1 MAVTFSLVCGINNI
15 FLVTLMTSFLLIILY
30 PQDTREE
37 IQSEETILPDIET
50 PKITIYIPSEEDYMK
65 QIKQLTE
72 RYDLSLTSSKQAAYY
87 DNLLGDI
94 EIQLNEI
101 AQKNATIYASL
112 EFNKFKK
119 EHDEIRGVY
128 FNGYLFNNL
137 NKRESIEEILMSTNV
152 NTLVIDVKTDNGH
165 ILFDTDVEEVSYLN
179 NERVKFSKNEIQ
191 DLREIKD
198 LYLIARLVVFQD
210 PLFAKFFPDEAVF
223 DSRLNKPYSQ
233 NGQFFLDPSSEKVQ
247 NYIVNIAVEACRLG
261 FDEIQYDYI
270 RYPDSNNKFM
280 RFDTK
285 NDFENRVNNINSFLS
300 KSRQMLHNEGCLLSA
315 DTFGY
320 ILTNKQDGGI
330 GQNLESIVENVDF
343 ISPMV
348 YPSHY
353 TNGSFGYQNP
363 NKHPY
368 EVITAALTDALDR
381 GIDKDKIRPFL
392 QGFWHSNEDIR
403 NNIKAAS
410 DLKMDWLIWNILS
423 VYELDSFSKLSE

>member
-1 MAVTFSLVCGINNI
+1 MKKVVVNI

-128 FNGYLFNNL
+128 FNGYLFNNP

-300 KSRQMLHNEGCLLSA
+300 KSRKMLHNEGCLLSA

>member
-1 MAVTFSLVCGINNI
+1 MKKVVVNI

-128 FNGYLFNNL
+128 FNGYLFNNP

-165 ILFDTDVEEVSYLN
+165 ILFDTDVKEVSYLN

-300 KSRQMLHNEGCLLSA
+300 KSRKMLHNEGCLLSA

>member
-1 MAVTFSLVCGINNI
+1 MKKVVVNI

-37 IQSEETILPDIET
+37 IQSEETILPDIKT

-65 QIKQLTE
+65 QIKKITE
-72 RYDLSLTSSKQAAYY
+72 RYDLSLTSSKQAEYY
-87 DNLLGDI
+87 ENLFGDI

-128 FNGYLFNNL
+128 LNGYLFNNP
-137 NKRESIEEILMSTNV
+137 NKRESIEEILMSTDV

>member
-1 MAVTFSLVCGINNI
+1 MKKVVVNI

-65 QIKQLTE
+65 QIKQFTE

>member
-1 MAVTFSLVCGINNI
+1 MKKVLVNI

-300 KSRQMLHNEGCLLSA
+300 KSRKMLHNEGCLLSA

>member
-1 MAVTFSLVCGINNI
+1 
-15 FLVTLMTSFLLIILY
+15 MTSFLLIILY

-300 KSRQMLHNEGCLLSA
+300 KSRKMLHNEGCLLSA

>member
-1 MAVTFSLVCGINNI
+1 MKKVVVNI

-128 FNGYLFNNL
+128 LNGYLFNNP

-165 ILFDTDVEEVSYLN
+165 ILFDTDVKEVSYLN

-280 RFDTK
+280 RFDIK

-300 KSRQMLHNEGCLLSA
+300 KSRKMLHNEGCLLSA

>member
-1 MAVTFSLVCGINNI
+1 MKKVVVNI

-165 ILFDTDVEEVSYLN
+165 ILFNTDVEEVSYLN

-300 KSRQMLHNEGCLLSA
+300 KSRKMLHNEGCLLSA

>member
-1 MAVTFSLVCGINNI
+1 MKKVVVNI

-191 DLREIKD
+191 NLREIKD

-280 RFDTK
+280 RFDIK
-285 NDFENRVNNINSFLS
+285 NDFENRVNNINSFLL
-300 KSRQMLHNEGCLLSA
+300 KSRKMLHNEGCLLSA

>member
-1 MAVTFSLVCGINNI
+1 MKKILFNI
-15 FLVTLMTSFLLIILY
+15 FLVTAITLFLLIFLY
-30 PQDTREE
+30 PQKLSQEMENEE
-37 IQSEETILPDIET
+37 VAISQLKTTETTIYVLSEKDHIKTIKHVMENYDMSVLSSNLNAYSEILFSDIEV
-50 PKITIYIPSEEDYMK
+50 
-65 QIKQLTE
+65 QL
-72 RYDLSLTSSKQAAYY
+72 Q
-87 DNLLGDI
+87 
-94 EIQLNEI
+94 EI
-101 AQKNATIYASL
+101 ALKNATIYASMKI
-112 EFNKFKK
+112 NKFKK
-119 EHDEIRGVY
+119 ENDQIRGIY
-128 FNGYLFNNL
+128 LNGYLFNNPS
-137 NKRESIEEILMSTNV
+137 KRESIEKILTNTDV

-165 ILFDTDVEEVSYLN
+165 ILFDTEIDEVIYLN
-179 NERVKFSKNEIQ
+179 NERVKFTKNDLQE
-191 DLREIKD
+191 LREIKD
-198 LYLIARLVVFQD
+198 IYLVGRLVVFQD
-210 PLFAKFFPDEAVF
+210 PLFAKVFPDEAVF

-233 NGQFFLDPSSEKVQ
+233 NGQFFLDPSSKKAQ
-247 NYIVNIAVEACRLG
+247 DYIINIAIESCRLG

-270 RYPDSNNKFM
+270 RYPDSSSKFM
-280 RFDTK
+280 QFDTK

-300 KSRQMLHNEGCLLSA
+300 KSRQLLHNEGCLLSA

-330 GQNLESIVENVDF
+330 GQNLETIVENVDF

-381 GIDKDKIRPFL
+381 GVDKDKIRPFL

-410 DLKMDWLIWNILS
+410 DLEMDWLIWNILS
-423 VYELDSFSKLSE
+423 VYELDSFTKLSE

>member
-1 MAVTFSLVCGINNI
+1 MKKVVVNI

-128 FNGYLFNNL
+128 FNGYLFNNP

-280 RFDTK
+280 RFDIK

-300 KSRQMLHNEGCLLSA
+300 KSRKMLHNEGCLLSA

-392 QGFWHSNEDIR
+392 HGFWHSNEDIR